1 MNSYLYYQEMG
12 SWFSRLNPLFPYY
25 ISYKMNLNYERM
37 KTIIPPDLNPTACAD
52 NMVSVLVL
60 MQVLNLLQNSLK
72 K

>member
-1 MNSYLYYQEMG
+1 
-12 SWFSRLNPLFPYY
+12 
-25 ISYKMNLNYERM
+25 M